1 MMPALPC
8 MKPLSLRCVAARTT
22 VLPPCI
28 AVQECE
34 QRTVQEDYQ

>member
-8 MKPLSLRCVAARTT
+8 MKPLSLHRVVARPT

-28 AVQECE
+28 AVQ
-34 QRTVQEDYQ
+34 